1 MGRSLRNTFWKDA
14 TTLLAVYDGSDNL
27 LMRFYYGDDRLPLSM
42 TQNGFTYYLLVDP
55 IGSLRAV
62 TDTSG
67 NMVKRVDYD
76 SFGNIIF
83 DSQPAFLVP
92 FGFAGGLHDR
102 TTGLVRFGARDYD
115 PAIGRWTA
123 RDPIDF
129 AGGDTNLFGY
139 VGNDPVNQVDPLG
152 RAPWY
157 GNYCGPGNI
166 PGNPIDAI
174 DGACEEHDQCYTDAG
189 LSAFD
194 VVFPSKDKT
203 RICNKR
209 KM

>member
-1 MGRSLRNTFWKDA
+1 
-14 TTLLAVYDGSDNL
+14 
-27 LMRFYYGDDRLPLSM
+27 
-42 TQNGFTYYLLVDP
+42 
-55 IGSLRAV
+55 
-62 TDTSG
+62 
-67 NMVKRVDYD
+67 
-76 SFGNIIF
+76 
-83 DSQPAFLVP
+83 
-92 FGFAGGLHDR
+92 
-102 TTGLVRFGARDYD
+102 LVRFGARDYD

-129 AGGDTNLFGY
+129 AGGDTNLYGY

-174 DGACEEHDQCYTDAG
+174 DSACEEHDQCYTDAG

-203 RICNKR
+203 RICKKEKCDNDLCESLWRLPGGTIKQQTAIQIIMTIFCPF
-209 KM
+209 K